1 MMDKQNGW
9 IFLIEDDYY
18 KQHNTVWDKVSADI
32 EKSFIARLSLIKD
45 F

>member
-18 KQHNTVWDKVSADI
+18 KQDNTIWDKVSADI